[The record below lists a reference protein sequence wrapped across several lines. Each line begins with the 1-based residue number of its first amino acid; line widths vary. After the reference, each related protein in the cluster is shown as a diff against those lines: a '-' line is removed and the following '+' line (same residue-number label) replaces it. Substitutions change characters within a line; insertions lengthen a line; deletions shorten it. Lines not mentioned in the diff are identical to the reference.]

1 MLGSGEQETAQ
12 VLHQEELA
20 PQRRARGVRL
30 VLLLAVVLSLTW
42 AAILVWA
49 FVRLAYWVL
58 S

>member
-12 VLHQEELA
+12 VLHQEESA
-20 PQRRARGVRL
+20 PRRPRGVRL

-49 FVRLAYWVL
+49 FVNVAYWVL